1 MVDQVKVVADEEASS
16 EQSLRRNLTN
26 RHIQLIAIGGA
37 IGTGLFMGSGK
48 TISLAGPSII
58 FVYMIIGFML
68 FFVMRAMGELLLS
81 NLEYKSFSDFAS
93 DLLGPWA
100 GYFTGWTYWFCWVV
114 TGMADVVAITA
125 YAQFWFP
132 GLSDWVASL
141 AVIVL
146 LLSLNLATV
155 KMFGEMEFWFAMIK
169 IVAIVGLIVVGLVM
183 VLTHF
188 QSPTGVQ
195 ASFTHLWNDGGW
207 FPKGISG
214 FFAGFQIAVFA
225 FVGIELV
232 GTTAAETK
240 DPEKSLPRA
249 INSIPVRIIMFYVF
263 ALIIIMSVTPWS
275 SVVPSKSPFVELFV
289 LVGLPAAA
297 SLINFV
303 VLTSAASS
311 ANSGVFSTSRM
322 LFGLAQEGV
331 APSAFAKLSK
341 RAVPAKGLTFSC
353 MCLLGGV
360 VMLYVN
366 PSVIGAFTM
375 ITTVSAILFMFVWT
389 IILCSYLVY
398 RKQRPHLHEKS
409 IYKMP
414 LGKLMCWV
422 CMAFFVFVL
431 VLLTLEDDTRQALIV
446 TPLWFIALGLGW
458 MFIGK
463 KRMAG
468 LRLACCR
475 VALTLTRPT
484 FEDVAGPVS
493 ASATGLFYSPANARG
508 NRTLFSRLMC
518 SIRSSI
524 ISLMPL
530 YIAFHVVHASGGGV
544 TLWVVCLIT
553 SSSSPAS
560 SCSLSITLMGPI
572 AWLPI
577 PCLIIGKRICSSF
590 IMWLESSSCSRVRY
604 FARPRGTEGL
614 SA

>member
-1 MVDQVKVVADEEASS
+1 MVDQIKVAADEQAPT
-16 EQSLRRNLTN
+16 EQSLQRHLTN

-81 NLEYKSFSDFAS
+81 NLEYKSFSDFAA

-155 KMFGEMEFWFAMIK
+155 KLFGEMEFWFAMIK
-169 IVAIVGLIVVGLVM
+169 IVAIVGLIIAGLVM

-188 QSPTGVQ
+188 QTPAGTV
-195 ASFTHLWNDGGW
+195 ASFSNLWNDGGF

-240 DPEKSLPRA
+240 DPQKSLPRA
-249 INSIPVRIIMFYVF
+249 INAIPLRIIMFYVF
-263 ALIIIMSVTPWS
+263 SLIMIMSVTPWS
-275 SVVPSKSPFVELFV
+275 HVVADKSPFVELFV
-289 LVGLPAAA
+289 LAGLPAAA
-297 SLINFV
+297 SIINFV

-311 ANSGVFSTSRM
+311 ANSGVFSTRRM
-322 LFGLAQEGV
+322 LFGLAQEGN
-331 APSAFAKLSK
+331 APKAFGKLSS
-341 RAVPAKGLTFSC
+341 RAVPSNGLTFSC
-353 MCLLGGV
+353 ICLLGGV
-360 VMLYVN
+360 VLIYLIPNVMTV
-366 PSVIGAFTM
+366 FTLV
-375 ITTVSAILFMFVWT
+375 TTVSAILFMFVWT

-398 RKQRPHLHEKS
+398 RRKRPQLHDAS

-414 LGKLMCWV
+414 LGKVMCWV
-422 CMAFFVFVL
+422 CMAFFACVL
-431 VLLTLEDDTRQALIV
+431 VLLTLQDDTRQALIV
-446 TPLWFIALGLGW
+446 TPLWFVILG
-458 MFIGK
+458 IGYW
-463 KRMAG
+463 
-468 LRLACCR
+468 LRCR
-475 VALTLTRPT
+475 KA
-484 FEDVAGPVS
+484 
-493 ASATGLFYSPANARG
+493 
-508 NRTLFSRLMC
+508 
-518 SIRSSI
+518 
-524 ISLMPL
+524 
-530 YIAFHVVHASGGGV
+530 
-544 TLWVVCLIT
+544 
-553 SSSSPAS
+553 
-560 SCSLSITLMGPI
+560 
-572 AWLPI
+572 
-577 PCLIIGKRICSSF
+577 
-590 IMWLESSSCSRVRY
+590 
-604 FARPRGTEGL
+604 
-614 SA
+614 

>member
-1 MVDQVKVVADEEASS
+1 MVDQVKVAADEQAPA

-141 AVIVL
+141 AVVIL

-155 KMFGEMEFWFAMIK
+155 KMFGEMEFWFAMVK
-169 IVAIVGLIVVGLVM
+169 IVAIVALIVVGLVM
-183 VLTHF
+183 IAMHF
-188 QSPTGVQ
+188 KSPTGVE
-195 ASFTHLWNDGGW
+195 ASFAHLWNDGGW

-249 INSIPVRIIMFYVF
+249 INSIPIRIIMFYVF
-263 ALIIIMSVTPWS
+263 ALIVIMSVTPWS
-275 SVVPSKSPFVELFV
+275 SVVPDKSPFVELFV

-297 SLINFV
+297 SVINFV

-331 APSAFAKLSK
+331 
-341 RAVPAKGLTFSC
+341 
-353 MCLLGGV
+353 
-360 VMLYVN
+360 VMLMVN

-398 RKQRPHLHEKS
+398 RKKRPHLHEKS

-422 CMAFFVFVL
+422 CMAFFAFVL

-458 MFIGK
+458 LLIGK

-468 LRLACCR
+468 MR
-475 VALTLTRPT
+475 
-484 FEDVAGPVS
+484 
-493 ASATGLFYSPANARG
+493 
-508 NRTLFSRLMC
+508 
-518 SIRSSI
+518 
-524 ISLMPL
+524 
-530 YIAFHVVHASGGGV
+530 
-544 TLWVVCLIT
+544 
-553 SSSSPAS
+553 
-560 SCSLSITLMGPI
+560 
-572 AWLPI
+572 
-577 PCLIIGKRICSSF
+577 
-590 IMWLESSSCSRVRY
+590 
-604 FARPRGTEGL
+604 
-614 SA
+614 

>member
-1 MVDQVKVVADEEASS
+1 MVDQVKVAADEQAPA

-114 TGMADVVAITA
+114 I
-125 YAQFWFP
+125 
-132 GLSDWVASL
+132 
-141 AVIVL
+141 L

-155 KMFGEMEFWFAMIK
+155 KMFGEMEFWFAMVK
-169 IVAIVGLIVVGLVM
+169 IVAIVALIVVGLVM
-183 VLTHF
+183 IAMHF
-188 QSPTGVQ
+188 KSPTGVE
-195 ASFTHLWNDGGW
+195 ASFAHLWNDGGW

-249 INSIPVRIIMFYVF
+249 INSIPIRIIMFYVF
-263 ALIIIMSVTPWS
+263 ALIVIMSVTPWS
-275 SVVPSKSPFVELFV
+275 SVVPDKSPFVELFV

-297 SLINFV
+297 SVINFV

-331 APSAFAKLSK
+331 APKAFAKLSK

-353 MCLLGGV
+353 ICLLGGV
-360 VMLYVN
+360 VMLMVN

-398 RKQRPHLHEKS
+398 RKKRPHLHEKS

-422 CMAFFVFVL
+422 CMAFFAFVL

-458 MFIGK
+458 LF
-463 KRMAG
+463 
-468 LRLACCR
+468 LRKNKLA
-475 VALTLTRPT
+475 
-484 FEDVAGPVS
+484 
-493 ASATGLFYSPANARG
+493 
-508 NRTLFSRLMC
+508 
-518 SIRSSI
+518 
-524 ISLMPL
+524 
-530 YIAFHVVHASGGGV
+530 
-544 TLWVVCLIT
+544 
-553 SSSSPAS
+553 
-560 SCSLSITLMGPI
+560 
-572 AWLPI
+572 
-577 PCLIIGKRICSSF
+577 K
-590 IMWLESSSCSRVRY
+590 
-604 FARPRGTEGL
+604 
-614 SA
+614 